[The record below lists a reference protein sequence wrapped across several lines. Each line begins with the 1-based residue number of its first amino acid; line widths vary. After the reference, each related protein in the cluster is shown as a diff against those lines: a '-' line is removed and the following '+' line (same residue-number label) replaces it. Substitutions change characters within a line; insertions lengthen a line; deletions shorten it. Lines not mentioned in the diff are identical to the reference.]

1 MDRTDMYS
9 VEIKN
14 ETFVAVIAFV
24 AFFVVA
30 DMLSTMLIV
39 YRYGEGV
46 FANEV
51 NVFVH
56 LSGAS
61 GLAAVKLGILI
72 FAIGSIFVF
81 SRYQIPMD
89 DVLVG
94 VAAGGA
100 ICSISNAV
108 FLFYGY
114 APTIGHVGA
123 VFLSGVVISVSI
135 MKALIDYWLMGIV
148 PGTDNR

>member
-1 MDRTDMYS
+1 MYS
-9 VEIKN
+9 IEIKN

-24 AFFVVA
+24 MFFVVA
-30 DMLSTMLIV
+30 DLLSTMLIAC
-39 YRYGEGV
+39 RYGEGV

-61 GLAAVKLGILI
+61 GLAAVKLGVLI
-72 FAIGSIFVF
+72 FALGSILVF
-81 SRYQIPMD
+81 SRYPIPID

-100 ICSISNAV
+100 ICSISNAF
-108 FLFYGY
+108 FLVYGY
-114 APTIGHVGA
+114 APTIGHAGA

-135 MKALIDYWLMGIV
+135 MKALIDYWLIGIL
-148 PGTDNR
+148 PGAGER

>member
-1 MDRTDMYS
+1 MYS
-9 VEIKN
+9 MEIKN
-14 ETFVAVIAFV
+14 ETFIAVIAFV

-30 DMLSTMLIV
+30 DMLSTMLIA

-56 LSGAS
+56 LSGAG
-61 GLAAVKLGILI
+61 GLAAVKLGLLIL
-72 FAIGSIFVF
+72 AVGSIFVF
-81 SRYQIPMD
+81 SRYQIPID

-100 ICSISNAV
+100 ICSISNAF
-108 FLFYGY
+108 FLIYGY
-114 APTIGHVGA
+114 APTIGNAGA
-123 VFLSGVVISVSI
+123 VFLSGVVISVSV
-135 MKALIDYWLMGIV
+135 MKALLDYWLIGIMRGV
-148 PGTDNR
+148 RDR

>member
-1 MDRTDMYS
+1 MDHTDMYS

-14 ETFVAVIAFV
+14 ETFVAILAFV

-30 DMLSTMLIV
+30 DMLSTMLIAC
-39 YRYGEGV
+39 RYGEGV
-46 FANEV
+46 FENEV

-72 FAIGSIFVF
+72 FAVGSIFVF
-81 SRYQIPMD
+81 SRYQVPID

-100 ICSISNAV
+100 ICSISNAF

-123 VFLSGVVISVSI
+123 VFLSGVVISVSV
-135 MKALIDYWLMGIV
+135 MKALIDYWLIRIMPGIN
-148 PGTDNR
+148 DR

>member
-1 MDRTDMYS
+1 MYGM
-9 VEIKN
+9 EIKN

-30 DMLSTMLIV
+30 DMLSTMLIA
-39 YRYGEGV
+39 YHYGEGV
-46 FANEV
+46 FENEV

-56 LSGAS
+56 LSGPG
-61 GLAAVKLGILI
+61 GLVAVKLGILI
-72 FAIGSIFVF
+72 FAVGSIFVF
-81 SRYQIPMD
+81 SRYQIPID

-100 ICSISNAV
+100 ICSISNAF
-108 FLFYGY
+108 FLIYGY

-135 MKALIDYWLMGIV
+135 MKALIDYWLLGK
-148 PGTDNR
+148 PFS